1 MTISLDL
8 ITIRSSTYAVLAA
21 ITAMFA
27 FGEARGEER
36 KPIAFPAGERFY
48 GCAGPDVGLTV
59 TRAT

>member
-27 FGEARGEER
+27 FGAAQGEER
-36 KPIAFPAGERFY
+36 KPIAFPAGERF
-48 GCAGPDVGLTV
+48 G
-59 TRAT
+59 ATLVQTSASP